1 MKELMEM
8 LKKKKKNKEM
18 SKGMDTKMEMLEQLK
33 ELAAKMMGED
43 LGSLKKVTVAS
54 DDEEGLKAGLK
65 KAKELLGSEDGED
78 EEEDEYC

>member
-18 SKGMDTKMEMLEQLK
+18 SKGMEHKMEMLEQLK
-33 ELAAKMMGED
+33 AMASEMMGGD
-43 LGSLKKVTVAS
+43 LEGLKKVTVAAK
-54 DDEEGLKAGLK
+54 DDEGLKSGLE
-65 KAKELLGSEDGED
+65 KAKELLRSKDDED